1 VDTDSIEN
9 KGLWKQH
16 VLYSKHILQAVCI
29 LNMSTARDSKR
40 KILTSERKYYK
51 KDYPNTKVSKGN
63 KHKALHKS
71 AVRNKST
78 AGSDI

>member
-1 VDTDSIEN
+1 
-9 KGLWKQH
+9 
-16 VLYSKHILQAVCI
+16 
-29 LNMSTARDSKR
+29 MSTARDSKR